1 MIDIEQDVKPIEPLV
16 IGNNKEGSKAVGFF
30 KRFLGS
36 YINPFN
42 GTWKINFKFGKGKD

>member
-1 MIDIEQDVKPIEPLV
+1 MIEIEQDIKLIEPLV
-16 IGNNKEGSKAVGFF
+16 IGNDKEDSKTVGFF

-36 YINPFN
+36 YINPFD

>member
-1 MIDIEQDVKPIEPLV
+1 MIEIEQDIKPIEPLV
-16 IGNNKEGSKAVGFF
+16 IGNDKEDNKTVGFL

-36 YINPFN
+36 YINPFD